1 MKNALIAVI
10 ALFVVI
16 VLGVAGVVGMYSS
29 KHDQAVSF
37 ESNIKRY
44 YDASENDLST
54 YTLTIKEKTQISDM
68 YVSDLRSVIGEY
80 FNGKQGVT
88 EKQVMSFIQQHIPNL
103 DSKIY
108 QELMATIEA
117 GRKQFSNTQKM
128 KIDQCASYDKFL
140 KGFWNS
146 KIVDR
151 TQFPSANISKYC
163 VVVSDKQT
171 RTAME
176 TGIQEPISLKK

>member
-1 MKNALIAVI
+1 MNKALVAV
-10 ALFVVI
+10 LGFVI
-16 VLGVAGVVGMYSS
+16 VIGLGILGISSMYTGA
-29 KHDQAVSF
+29 HDTAVDF
-37 ESNIKRY
+37 ESNIETLYK
-44 YDASENDLST
+44 ASETDLST

-108 QELMATIEA
+108 QELLATIEG
-117 GRKQFSNTQKM
+117 GRKQFSNTQK
-128 KIDQCASYDKFL
+128 KKLDQCGAYNKFR

-146 KIVDR
+146 RILDSGV
-151 TQFPSANISKYC
+151 FPGKDVEHWC
-163 VVVSDKQT
+163 TVVSDQQT
-171 RTAME
+171 RTAMQ
-176 TGIQEPISLKK
+176 TGIQEPLKLK

>member
-1 MKNALIAVI
+1 MKNAILAVV
-10 ALFVVI
+10 ALLVVI

-29 KHDQAVSF
+29 THDTAVEF
-37 ESNIKRY
+37 ESNIKRF
-44 YDASENDLST
+44 YDASENDLSK
-54 YTLTIKEKTQISDM
+54 YTLSIQDKTQISEL
-68 YVSDLRSVIGEY
+68 YVGDLRSVIGEY
-80 FNGKQGVT
+80 FNGKQGVS

-108 QELMATIEA
+108 QELLATIEA
-117 GRKQFSNTQKM
+117 GRTQFANTQKM

-140 KGFWNS
+140 NGFWNK
-146 KIVDR
+146 KIIDSSV
-151 TQFPSANISKYC
+151 FPSKEKAHYC

-176 TGIQEPISLKK
+176 TGIQEPIKLKR

>member
-1 MKNALIAVI
+1 MKNALIAVV
-10 ALFVVI
+10 ALFVVLA
-16 VLGVAGVVGMYSS
+16 LGVVGVVGMYTS
-29 KHDQAVSF
+29 KHDQAVDF
-37 ESNIKRY
+37 ESNIKRF
-44 YDASENDLST
+44 YDGSENDLST

-68 YVSDLRSVIGEY
+68 YVNDLRSVINEY
-80 FNGKQGVT
+80 FNGKQGVS

-108 QELMATIEA
+108 QELLATIES

-146 KIVDR
+146 KVIDS
-151 TQFPSANISKYC
+151 TQFPSTNIAKYC
-163 VVVSDKQT
+163 VVISDQQT
-171 RTAME
+171 RNAME

>member
-1 MKNALIAVI
+1 MNKALVVVVG
-10 ALFVVI
+10 FVI
-16 VLGVAGVVGMYSS
+16 VILLGVLGISSMYTGA
-29 KHDQAVSF
+29 HDQAVEF
-37 ESNIKRY
+37 ESNIERLYKG
-44 YDASENDLST
+44 SENDLSN
-54 YTLTIKEKTQISDM
+54 YTLTIKDKTQIADI

-108 QELMATIEA
+108 QELLATIEG
-117 GRKQFSNTQKM
+117 GRKQFANTQKM
-128 KIDQCASYDKFL
+128 KIDQCSAYTKFR

-146 KIVDR
+146 RILDSG
-151 TQFPSANISKYC
+151 TFPGKDVEHWC
-163 VVVSDKQT
+163 TVVSDKQT

-176 TGIQEPISLKK
+176 TGIQEPLKLK

>member
-1 MKNALIAVI
+1 MKNALIAMF
-10 ALFVVI
+10 AFLVV
-16 VLGVAGVVGMYSS
+16 VLGIAGVVGMYSS
-29 KHDQAVSF
+29 KYDQAVDF

-44 YDASENDLST
+44 YDASENDLSK
-54 YTLTIKEKTQISDM
+54 YTLSIKDKTQISEL

-80 FNGKQGVT
+80 YNGKQGVT

-108 QELMATIEA
+108 QELLATIEA
-117 GRKQFSNTQKM
+117 GRTQFSNTQKM
-128 KIDQCASYDKFL
+128 KIDQCASYNKFL

-146 KIVDR
+146 KIIDG
-151 TQFPSANISKYC
+151 TQFPSKDISKYC
-163 VVVSDKQT
+163 VVISDSQT

-176 TGIQEPISLKK
+176 TGIQEPINLKR

>member
-1 MKNALIAVI
+1 MKNALFMVI
-10 ALFVVI
+10 AFLVVFA
-16 VLGVAGVVGMYSS
+16 LGAIGLVGMYSGT
-29 KHDQAVSF
+29 HDQAVDF
-37 ESNIKRY
+37 ESNIKRF

-68 YVSDLRSVIGEY
+68 YVSDLRSVIGAY

-88 EKQVMSFIQQHIPNL
+88 EKQVMSVIQQHIPNL

-108 QELMATIEA
+108 QELLATIES

-146 KIVDR
+146 KVIDH
-151 TQFPSANISKYC
+151 TQFPSKDIAHYC
-163 VVVSDKQT
+163 VVISDQQT

>member
-1 MKNALIAVI
+1 MKNALLAVV

-16 VLGVAGVVGMYSS
+16 VLAVAGVVGMYSS
-29 KHDQAVSF
+29 KHDTAVEF
-37 ESNIKRY
+37 ESNIKRF
-44 YDASENDLST
+44 YDASENDLSK
-54 YTLTIKEKTQISDM
+54 YTLSIKDKTQISEL
-68 YVSDLRSVIGEY
+68 YVGDLRSVIGEY
-80 FNGKQGVT
+80 FNGKQGVS

-108 QELMATIEA
+108 QELLATIEA
-117 GRKQFSNTQKM
+117 GRTQFANTQKM

-140 KGFWNS
+140 NGFWNR
-146 KIVDR
+146 KIID
-151 TQFPSANISKYC
+151 TAQFPSKEKAHYC

-176 TGIQEPISLKK
+176 TGIQEPINLKR

>member
-1 MKNALIAVI
+1 MKGLLIGLAGF
-10 ALFVVI
+10 LVVV
-16 VLGVAGVVGMYSS
+16 VLGIVGVVGMYSS
-29 KHDQAVSF
+29 THDTAVDF

-44 YDASENDLST
+44 YDQSENDLSK
-54 YTLTIKEKTQISDM
+54 YTLTIKDKTQISDL
-68 YVSDLRSVIGEY
+68 YVGDLRSVIGEY
-80 FNGKQGVT
+80 FNGKQGVN

-108 QELMATIEA
+108 QELLATIES
-117 GRKQFSNTQKM
+117 GRTKFNNTQKM

-140 KGFWNS
+140 NGFWTS
-146 KIVDR
+146 KIVDK
-151 TQFPSANISKYC
+151 TQFPSKDKAHYC

-176 TGIQEPISLKK
+176 TGIQEPISLKR